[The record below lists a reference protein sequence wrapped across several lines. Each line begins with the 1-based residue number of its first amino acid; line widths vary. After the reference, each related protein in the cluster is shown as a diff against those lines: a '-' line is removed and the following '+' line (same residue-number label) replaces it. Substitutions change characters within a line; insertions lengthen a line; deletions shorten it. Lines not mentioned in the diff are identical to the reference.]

1 MADKFQYVYTDPTPD
16 RTACITGSVPYG
28 THNSDTEFCNDSVN
42 VCKWVA
48 KRLGHPV
55 MQLEF
60 NSGSIYAMF
69 EESVSEYSSFINNYN
84 AKNWFWES
92 YGSESTGSSFASAS
106 TDTTS
111 VVHPRMGLST
121 TLSEQYG
128 QAINVGGSVTLHS
141 ASITLTSSQQQY
153 DLQSAFSASVAT
165 STELS
170 ESTNKRITVH
180 NVYNEGPAAIT
191 RFYDPYVGSYDQR
204 NMLDSFGFGSYAPAT
219 TFLLRPI
226 SFDVTRAQQ
235 IETSDKIR
243 KSNYS
248 FEITNNRIKIF
259 PEPTADDDGGKV
271 WFEYTIKDDESSD
284 RSFTDGKVSDPS
296 NIPYKF
302 IPYSSINSVGRQWIR
317 KYALAL
323 SKEMLGSVRGK
334 YQSLPIPG
342 ETTTLDYT
350 RLLTEAANEKEKL
363 IEELKAILEETTRL
377 KQLERKNQEAQQTQE
392 TYYKIPYHIY
402 IG

>member
-1 MADKFQYVYTDPTPD
+1 LADKFQYVYTDPTPD

-317 KYALAL
+317 KYSLAL
-323 SKEMLGSVRGK
+323 SKELLGIIRSK
-334 YQSLPIPG
+334 YGSMPLPNG
-342 ETTTLDYT
+342 EVNLDG
-350 RLLTEAANEKEKL
+350 EALKAEGREEKNQL
-363 IEELKAILEETTRL
+363 IEELKEFLDSVQLSEKARLEAE
-377 KQLERKNQEAQQTQE
+377 QADAQQTILN
-392 TYYKIPYHIY
+392 KSPLGIY

>member
-317 KYALAL
+317 KYSLAL
-323 SKEMLGSVRGK
+323 SKELLGIIRSK
-334 YQSLPIPG
+334 YGSMPLPNGEVSLDG
-342 ETTTLDYT
+342 EGLKAEG
-350 RLLTEAANEKEKL
+350 REEKVQLL
-363 IEELKAILEETTRL
+363 EELKEFLESVSLTEKT
-377 KQLERKNQEAQQTQE
+377 KAEAEEADANQQVLN
-392 TYYKIPYHIY
+392 KSPLGIY

>member
-1 MADKFQYVYTDPTPD
+1 
-16 RTACITGSVPYG
+16 
-28 THNSDTEFCNDSVN
+28 
-42 VCKWVA
+42 
-48 KRLGHPV
+48 

-180 NVYNEGPAAIT
+180 NVYNAGPAAIT

-235 IETSDKIR
+235 IETSDKLR

-259 PEPTADDDGGKV
+259 PEPTADDAGGKV

-317 KYALAL
+317 KYSLAL
-323 SKEMLGSVRGK
+323 SKELLGIIRSK
-334 YQSLPIPG
+334 YGSMPLPNG
-342 ETTTLDYT
+342 EVNLDG
-350 RLLTEAANEKEKL
+350 EALKAEGREEKNQL
-363 IEELKAILEETTRL
+363 IEELKEFLDSVQLSEKARLEAE
-377 KQLERKNQEAQQTQE
+377 QADAQQTILN
-392 TYYKIPYHIY
+392 KSPLGIY

>member
-1 MADKFQYVYTDPTPD
+1 MADKFQYVYTDPTPE

-248 FEITNNRIKIF
+248 FEITNNKIKIF

-317 KYALAL
+317 KYSLAL
-323 SKEMLGSVRGK
+323 SKELLGIIRSK
-334 YQSLPIPG
+334 YGSMPLPNG
-342 ETTTLDYT
+342 EVNLDG
-350 RLLTEAANEKEKL
+350 EALKAEGREEKNQL
-363 IEELKAILEETTRL
+363 IEELKEFLDSVQLSEKARLEAE
-377 KQLERKNQEAQQTQE
+377 QADAQQTILN
-392 TYYKIPYHIY
+392 KSPLGIY

>member
-317 KYALAL
+317 KYSLAL
-323 SKEMLGSVRGK
+323 SKELLGIIRSK
-334 YQSLPIPG
+334 YGSMPLPNG
-342 ETTTLDYT
+342 EVNLDG
-350 RLLTEAANEKEKL
+350 EALKAEGREEKNQL
-363 IEELKAILEETTRL
+363 IEELKEFLDSVQLSEKARLEAE
-377 KQLERKNQEAQQTQE
+377 QADAQQTILN
-392 TYYKIPYHIY
+392 KSPLGIY

>member
-1 MADKFQYVYTDPTPD
+1 MADKFQYVYTDPTPE

-180 NVYNEGPAAIT
+180 NVYNAGPAAIT

-248 FEITNNRIKIF
+248 FEITNNKIKIF

-317 KYALAL
+317 KYSLAL
-323 SKEMLGSVRGK
+323 SKELLGIIRSK
-334 YQSLPIPG
+334 YGSMPLPNG
-342 ETTTLDYT
+342 EVNLDG
-350 RLLTEAANEKEKL
+350 EALKAEGREEKNQL
-363 IEELKAILEETTRL
+363 IEELKEFLDSVQLSEKARLEAE
-377 KQLERKNQEAQQTQE
+377 QADAQQTILN
-392 TYYKIPYHIY
+392 KSPLGIY

>member
-1 MADKFQYVYTDPTPD
+1 MADKFQYVYTDPTPE

-180 NVYNEGPAAIT
+180 NVYNAGPAAIT

-235 IETSDKIR
+235 IETSDKLR

-248 FEITNNRIKIF
+248 FEITNNKIKIF

-317 KYALAL
+317 KYSLAL
-323 SKEMLGSVRGK
+323 SKELLGIIRSK
-334 YQSLPIPG
+334 YGSMPLPNG
-342 ETTTLDYT
+342 EVNLDG
-350 RLLTEAANEKEKL
+350 EALKAEGREEKNQL
-363 IEELKAILEETTRL
+363 IEELKEFLDSVQLSEKARLEAE
-377 KQLERKNQEAQQTQE
+377 QADAQQTILN
-392 TYYKIPYHIY
+392 KSPLGIY

>member
-1 MADKFQYVYTDPTPD
+1 MADKFQYVYTDPTPE

-180 NVYNEGPAAIT
+180 NVYNAGPAAIT

-219 TFLLRPI
+219 SFLLRPI

-235 IETSDKIR
+235 IETSDKLR

-248 FEITNNRIKIF
+248 FEITNNKMKIF
-259 PEPTADDDGGKV
+259 PEPTSDDNGGKV

-302 IPYSSINSVGRQWIR
+302 IPYSTINSVGRQWIR
-317 KYALAL
+317 KYSLAL
-323 SKEMLGSVRGK
+323 SKELLGIIRSK
-334 YQSLPIPG
+334 YGSMPLPNG
-342 ETTTLDYT
+342 EVNLDG
-350 RLLTEAANEKEKL
+350 EALKAEGREEKNQL
-363 IEELKAILEETTRL
+363 IDELKEFLDSVQLSEKARLEAD
-377 KQLERKNQEAQQTQE
+377 QADAQQTILN
-392 TYYKIPYHIY
+392 KSPLGIY
-402 IG
+402 LG